1 LSRRFNILI
10 TQVISKH
17 LVDTTYNNLS
27 SETIEATKKSI
38 LDILGVMIP
47 PTTLVK
53 TCISVYELV
62 KEAGGNPECTIIG
75 FGGKAPCWEAAF
87 VNGSLCHAIDFD
99 DCVGL
104 EKPLMH
110 PTGSSFPAA
119 LAMSER
125 VGNVS
130 GKEFITAV
138 ALGNDLCVRM
148 AACLKGNVIF
158 GYPFF
163 PITTF
168 GVFSSA
174 AVSAKILK
182 LSESQMINTLGLA
195 LNRVSGVTKGLFGS
209 DLRAIRDGINGKEGV
224 LCALLAWKGMDAC
237 RDAIEL
243 LFNLYYHDDIN
254 PEFLTAYLGKTFRG
268 SEVGFKPWP
277 SCQGTHSYIQGVLKI
292 VNENNIK
299 PEQIEE
305 ITLYGNSEGQSLCL
319 PYEIK
324 QKPTTSITAKV
335 ALPFAVS
342 VAIVHK
348 SVAISNFLP
357 ENLNDTKALELAKK
371 VKFVLEAERGSYSS
385 REEIKTKDGKIY
397 KTNVDVLRGSI
408 ENPLSTEELIT
419 KFKDC
424 ARYARKPLATDKM
437 DKLIDSILNLEK
449 ISNMSEITRLLG

>member
-1 LSRRFNILI
+1 MS
-10 TQVISKH
+10 TQVIAKH
-17 LVDTTYNNLS
+17 LVNTTYDNLS
-27 SETIEATKKSI
+27 KETIEATKKSI

-53 TCISVYELV
+53 TCASVYELV

-75 FGGKAPCWEAAF
+75 FGGKAPSWQAAF
-87 VNGSLCHAIDFD
+87 VNGALCHAIDFD

-110 PTGSSFPAA
+110 PTGSAFPAA

-125 VGNVS
+125 AGNVS

-148 AACLKGNVIF
+148 ASCLKGNVIF

-182 LSESQMINTLGLA
+182 LSESQMVNTLGLA

-209 DLRAIRDGINGKEGV
+209 DLRAIRDGINNKEGI

-237 RDAIEL
+237 KDAIEL
-243 LFNLYYHDDIN
+243 LFSQYYHDDIN
-254 PEFLTAYLGKTFRG
+254 PEFLTDGLGKVFRG
-268 SEVGFKPWP
+268 AEVGFKPWP
-277 SCQGTHSYIQGVLKI
+277 SCQGTHSYIQGVLQI

-299 PEQIEE
+299 PEEIEE
-305 ITLYGNSEGQSLCL
+305 ITLHGNSEGHGLCT
-319 PYEIK
+319 PYEVK

-342 VAIVHK
+342 VAIIHK
-348 SVAISNFLP
+348 SVSIANFLP
-357 ENLNDTKALELAKK
+357 ENLNDARVLELAKK
-371 VKFVLEAERGSYSS
+371 VKFVLESERGSFSS
-385 REEIKTKDGKIY
+385 QEEIKTKGGKVY
-397 KTNVDVLRGSI
+397 KTNVNFLRGSI
-408 ENPLSTEELIT
+408 ENPLSTEELIA

-424 ARYARKPLATDKM
+424 ARYAKKPLSAEKM
-437 DKLIDSILNLEK
+437 DRLINSILNLEK
-449 ISNMSEITRLLG
+449 VKNMSEITGLLE